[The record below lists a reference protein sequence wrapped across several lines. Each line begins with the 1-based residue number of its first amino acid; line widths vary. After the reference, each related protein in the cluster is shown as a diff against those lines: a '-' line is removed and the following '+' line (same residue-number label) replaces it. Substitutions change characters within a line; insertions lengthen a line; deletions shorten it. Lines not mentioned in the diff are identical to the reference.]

1 MSWINHKVE
10 LTENEIEEYKNC
22 NKTFEEVEEIVDKV
36 AIRSGWHPAG
46 YGASGE
52 KIVVVDNTYYAT
64 WDSMS
69 CCD

>member
-10 LTENEIEEYKNC
+10 LTEKEIEEYESS
-22 NKTFEEVEEIVDKV
+22 NKTFEEIETIVDKV

-46 YGASGE
+46 YGADDE
-52 KIVVVDNTYYAT
+52 MIVIENGTCYAT
-64 WDSMS
+64 WESMS